1 MHLPEWTYVDFGQNS
16 TEIHP
21 QGPNQ
26 QHSSIGADIGLVP
39 TGRQTTIWTNDDYF
53 NDAYKRHSTLMSQQE
68 KYRSNEVRE
77 KDTFVHKCWQ

>member
-1 MHLPEWTYVDFGQNS
+1 MHLPEWKYVDFGKNS
-16 TEIHP
+16 TETHP

-39 TGRQTTIWTNDDYF
+39 NGRQATIWTNDDYF

-68 KYRSNEVRE
+68 KIP
-77 KDTFVHKCWQ
+77 